1 MTDLSF
7 RSVRNRTEESREKN
21 QKELTDRMVLELL
34 GNSGLVP
41 FYKDI
46 RRIVIKN
53 MFEGQRKSEQRRKEE
68 KEYKEYLEFLKEND
82 PGAYREELRT
92 KANDSFEGEY
102 FEDNN
107 FDPSEWE

>member
-7 RSVRNRTEESREKN
+7 RSVNNRTEESKEKN
-21 QKELTDRMVLELL
+21 KKELTDRMVLELL

-46 RRIVIKN
+46 RRIIIKN
-53 MFEGQRKSEQRRKEE
+53 MFEDQRKSEQRRKEE

-82 PGAYREELRT
+82 PGTYREELRN